1 MHSMVCVYLEITIS
15 PKDER
20 FDAENAFNTY
30 FNELSL
36 TQTLSFAQIHLPW
49 KALFVSIPII
59 SGGFNSVIHNKA
71 AKRRQRIC
79 LPSKVYEN
87 CNLRTFHFP

>member
-1 MHSMVCVYLEITIS
+1 MHSMVCLYLKIS
-15 PKDER
+15 IDPKDDTFE
-20 FDAENAFNTY
+20 AENAFDIY
-30 FNELSL
+30 FNYPSLS
-36 TQTLSFAQIHLPW
+36 QTLSFTQIHLPW

-87 CNLRTFHFP
+87 CNLKTFHFP